1 MGEDRGLACRGDS
14 SRPTRNPLS
23 LTLHEPDGRRILG
36 YDNAHAVKPPKK
48 FKYAGR
54 RLTYDHKHR
63 HESDKGVPYQ
73 FQDAQQ
79 LLIDFFNEVDRVL
92 KEVRQK

>member
-1 MGEDRGLACRGDS
+1 LGEDRGLACRGDGR
-14 SRPTRNPLS
+14 RPARNPLFPD
-23 LTLHEPDGRRILG
+23 LHEPYGKRILG

-48 FKYAGR
+48 FKYPGQ

-63 HESDKGVPYQ
+63 HVSDKGVPYE
-73 FQDAQQ
+73 FQDTQQ

-92 KEVRQK
+92 LSLRC